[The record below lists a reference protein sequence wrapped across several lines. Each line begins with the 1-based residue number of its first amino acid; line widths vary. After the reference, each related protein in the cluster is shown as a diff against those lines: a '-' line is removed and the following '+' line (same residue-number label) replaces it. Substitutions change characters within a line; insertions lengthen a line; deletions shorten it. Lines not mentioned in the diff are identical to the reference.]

1 MVPVLPIIINI
12 ENLTDDNAQAI
23 LDVFIKNLGPVKHTD
38 GVSFFRDLQPVCREV
53 KAKARLVGGVQAE
66 IIDRTTEKDEE
77 EHMERFTVTVINT
90 DGNQHPVNCILALSK
105 DVNDLYEISKTAI
118 FVPAEICRPGKSI
131 SVDFDVEVHDE
142 FDDDFEDE
150 EGGEDAN
157 DAESAAATESDN

>member
-66 IIDRTTEKDEE
+66 IIDRTTEKDVEE
-77 EHMERFTVTVINT
+77 NMERFTVTVINT
-90 DGNQHPVNCILALSK
+90 DGNDHPVNCILALSK

-118 FVPAEICRPGKSI
+118 FVPAEICRPGRTI

-142 FDDDFEDE
+142 FDDDFED
-150 EGGEDAN
+150 GGEEAD
-157 DAESAAATESDN
+157 DAESAAAAESDD

>member
-12 ENLTDDNAQAI
+12 ENATDENAQAI

-38 GVSFFRDLQPVCREV
+38 GASFFRDLQPVCREV

-66 IIDRTTEKDEE
+66 IINRTTEEDEANN
-77 EHMERFTVTVINT
+77 MERFTITVTNT

-118 FVPAEICRPGKSI
+118 LVPAEICRPGKSI
-131 SVDFDVEVHDE
+131 SVDFDVEVRDE

-150 EGGEDAN
+150 EGGEDTN
-157 DAESAAATESDN
+157 DDESAATAESDD

>member
-1 MVPVLPIIINI
+1 MGKSSLGTLFPNELELDIYRSNFTEAAKMLGRNGLYYPVS
-12 ENLTDDNAQAI
+12 
-23 LDVFIKNLGPVKHTD
+23 K
-38 GVSFFRDLQPVCREV
+38 
-53 KAKARLVGGVQAE
+53 
-66 IIDRTTEKDEE
+66 
-77 EHMERFTVTVINT
+77 VTVINT
-90 DGNQHPVNCILALSK
+90 DGNDHPVNCILALSK

-118 FVPAEICRPGKSI
+118 FVPEEVCRPGKSI